1 LEKVNRAAK
10 TGNKEAQTEKR
21 FRIRE
26 TLLQAKSARIV
37 IPQNNDEELLMEAFQ
52 LITAKPVLYVCNV
65 DENSAVNG
73 NKYVDQIREL

>member
-21 FRIRE
+21 FRPIK

-52 LITAKPVLYVCNV
+52 LITANQFCMFVMWMKIQL
-65 DENSAVNG
+65 
-73 NKYVDQIREL
+73 